1 LFYSPQ
7 QPKESTLFEMARLI
21 VRLNHIVRF
30 IQLRQS
36 FRHIGTG
43 LFLTPIILRADR
55 RESFTDVFRLA
66 LLGPNLVSITEHVNP
81 LHKMPKYWMINDRSQ
96 GGVGPD
102 VNADGVTYWV
112 SDKQPLTDINNWRK
126 VTAANFQK
134 LLVAAA
140 DNFPAHDP
148 AENEKQ
154 SHVTIL
160 VHGFNNKFTSATKFY
175 QDLCGRLFGGPD
187 SLGLCILYDW
197 PSRGSLLGY
206 EPDRSHARLCAHD
219 LTDVL
224 SALFDWLVARQQETT
239 ENPAKACKAKVSLIA
254 HSMGNYVVQKAMAA
268 AWTRKNQPLLV
279 SLINQLLMVAAD
291 VDSDLFDMGAP
302 DNNDGNAVANL
313 TYRITALY
321 SGRDSVLGA
330 SAGLK
335 HFGMRRLGRS
345 GLSHR
350 PPLADP
356 SSPTD
361 NVWDVD
367 CSSFFNPNVQDIHG
381 AYFLTDGTLNLM
393 RYVLRGLDRGVL
405 ETLGY
410 TKGTAWP

>member
-1 LFYSPQ
+1 
-7 QPKESTLFEMARLI
+7 
-21 VRLNHIVRF
+21 
-30 IQLRQS
+30 
-36 FRHIGTG
+36 
-43 LFLTPIILRADR
+43 
-55 RESFTDVFRLA
+55 
-66 LLGPNLVSITEHVNP
+66 
-81 LHKMPKYWMINDRSQ
+81 MINDRSQ

-102 VNADGVTYWV
+102 VNTDGMTYWV

-126 VTAANFQK
+126 VTAPNFQK
-134 LLVAAA
+134 LLVTAA
-140 DNFPAHDP
+140 DKFPAHDP

-160 VHGFNNKFTSATKFY
+160 VHGFNQTFAKAARFY
-175 QDLCGRLFGGPD
+175 QDLCAKLFDGPD

-197 PSRGSLLGY
+197 PSRGSALGY

-224 SALFDWLVARQQETT
+224 SALFDWLVEKQQQTIS
-239 ENPAKACKAKVSLIA
+239 NPAKACKAKVSLIA

-345 GLSHR
+345 GLPNR

-356 SSPTD
+356 ASPTD

-367 CSSFFNPNVQDIHG
+367 CSSLFPPEVDGAGIHG
-381 AYFLTDGTLNLM
+381 AYFVHDGTINLM
-393 RYVLRGLDRGVL
+393 RHVLRGLDRGVL
-405 ETLGY
+405 DALGY

>member
-1 LFYSPQ
+1 
-7 QPKESTLFEMARLI
+7 
-21 VRLNHIVRF
+21 
-30 IQLRQS
+30 
-36 FRHIGTG
+36 
-43 LFLTPIILRADR
+43 
-55 RESFTDVFRLA
+55 
-66 LLGPNLVSITEHVNP
+66 
-81 LHKMPKYWMINDRSQ
+81 MINDRSD

-102 VNADGVTYWV
+102 VNFDGVTYWV
-112 SDKQPLTDINNWRK
+112 SDKVPLSDINNWRQ
-126 VTAANFQK
+126 VTRNNFQK

-140 DNFPAHDP
+140 DKFPAFSPED
-148 AENEKQ
+148 NEKQ

-160 VHGFNNKFTSATKFY
+160 VHGFNNKFTSATRFY
-175 QDLCGRLFGGPD
+175 QDLCGRLFDGPN

-197 PSRGSLLGY
+197 PSRGSVLGY
-206 EPDRSHARLCAHD
+206 EPDRSHARLCAAD

-224 SALFDWLVARQQETT
+224 SALFDWLVQKQQETID
-239 ENPAKACKAKVSLIA
+239 NPAKPCKAKVSLIS

-291 VDSDLFDMGAP
+291 VDSDLFDLGAP
-302 DNNDGNAVANL
+302 DNNDGDAVANL
-313 TYRITALY
+313 TYRITALW

-345 GLSHR
+345 GLATR
-350 PPLADP
+350 PPFADS

-367 CSSFFNPNVQDIHG
+367 CSSFFPREVDGGAIHG
-381 AYFLTDGTLNLM
+381 AYFLNDATVNLM
-393 RYVLRGLDRGVL
+393 RNVLRGLDRNVL
-405 ETLGY
+405 GTLGY
-410 TKGTAWP
+410 TSGAAWP

>member
-1 LFYSPQ
+1 
-7 QPKESTLFEMARLI
+7 
-21 VRLNHIVRF
+21 
-30 IQLRQS
+30 
-36 FRHIGTG
+36 
-43 LFLTPIILRADR
+43 
-55 RESFTDVFRLA
+55 
-66 LLGPNLVSITEHVNP
+66 
-81 LHKMPKYWMINDRSQ
+81 MPKYWMINDRSQ

-102 VNADGVTYWV
+102 INTAGMTYWV

-126 VTAANFQK
+126 VTAPNFQK
-134 LLVAAA
+134 LLVTAA
-140 DNFPAHDP
+140 DKFPAHDP

-160 VHGFNNKFTSATKFY
+160 VHGFNQTFAKAARFY
-175 QDLCGRLFGGPD
+175 QDLCAKLFDGPD
-187 SLGLCILYDW
+187 SLGLCK
-197 PSRGSLLGY
+197 
-206 EPDRSHARLCAHD
+206 PDRSHARLCAHD

-224 SALFDWLVARQQETT
+224 SALFDWLVEKQQQTIS
-239 ENPAKACKAKVSLIA
+239 NPAKACKAKVSLIA

-291 VDSDLFDMGAP
+291 VDSDLFDMGGP

-345 GLSHR
+345 GLPNR

-356 SSPTD
+356 ASPTD

-367 CSSFFNPNVQDIHG
+367 CSSFFPPEVDSAGIHG
-381 AYFLTDGTLNLM
+381 AYFVHDGTINLM
-393 RYVLRGLDRGVL
+393 RHVLRGLDRGVL
-405 ETLGY
+405 DSLGY
-410 TKGTAWP
+410 TKGAAWPGG

>member
-1 LFYSPQ
+1 
-7 QPKESTLFEMARLI
+7 
-21 VRLNHIVRF
+21 
-30 IQLRQS
+30 
-36 FRHIGTG
+36 
-43 LFLTPIILRADR
+43 
-55 RESFTDVFRLA
+55 
-66 LLGPNLVSITEHVNP
+66 
-81 LHKMPKYWMINDRSQ
+81 MINDRSN

-102 VNADGVTYWV
+102 PNPDGVTFWV
-112 SDKQPLTDINNWRK
+112 SDKSLLTDIKSWRK
-126 VTAANFQK
+126 VTATNFEK

-140 DNFPAHDP
+140 DKFPAHDP

-160 VHGFNNKFTSATKFY
+160 VHGFNNKFTSAAKFY
-175 QDLCGRLFGGPD
+175 QDLCDRLFDGPD

-197 PSRGSLLGY
+197 PSRGSILGY
-206 EPDRSHARLCAHD
+206 EPDRSHARICAQD

-224 SALFDWLVARQQETT
+224 SALFDWLVAKQQATID
-239 ENPAKACKAKVSLIA
+239 NPAKACKAKVSLIA

-279 SLINQLLMVAAD
+279 SLINQLGMVAAD
-291 VDSDLFDMGAP
+291 VDSDLFDEGAP
-302 DNNDGNAVANL
+302 DNNDGNAIANF

-345 GLSHR
+345 GLPNH
-350 PPLADP
+350 PPLADA

-367 CSSFFNPNVQDIHG
+367 CSSFFSPDVAGAGIHG
-381 AYFLTDGTLNLM
+381 AYFVNDDTINLM
-393 RYVLRGLDRGVL
+393 RHVLRGLDRDVL
-405 ETLGY
+405 DTLGY
-410 TKGTAWP
+410 TKGTAWPGTR

>member
-1 LFYSPQ
+1 
-7 QPKESTLFEMARLI
+7 
-21 VRLNHIVRF
+21 
-30 IQLRQS
+30 
-36 FRHIGTG
+36 
-43 LFLTPIILRADR
+43 
-55 RESFTDVFRLA
+55 
-66 LLGPNLVSITEHVNP
+66 
-81 LHKMPKYWMINDRSQ
+81 MINDRSQ

-102 VNADGVTYWV
+102 VNTAGLTYWV
-112 SDKQPLTDINNWRK
+112 SDKQPLADIKNWRQ
-126 VTAANFQK
+126 VTQANFQK

-140 DNFPAHDP
+140 DKFPAHDP

-160 VHGFNNKFTSATKFY
+160 VHGFNNKFTSASRFY
-175 QDLCGRLFGGPD
+175 QDLCGRLFEGPD

-197 PSRGSLLGY
+197 PSRGSILGY

-219 LTDVL
+219 LTEVL
-224 SALFDWLVARQQETT
+224 SALFDSLVDRQRGTID
-239 ENPAKACKAKVSLIA
+239 NPAKACKAKVSLIA
-254 HSMGNYVVQKAMAA
+254 HSMGKYVVQKAMAA

-279 SLINQLLMVAAD
+279 SLLNQLVMVAAD

-321 SGRDSVLGA
+321 SGRDSVLGS

-345 GLSHR
+345 GLPNR
-350 PPLADP
+350 PPVADP
-356 SSPTD
+356 PSPTD

-367 CSSFFNPNVQDIHG
+367 CSSFFPREVDGPAIHG
-381 AYFLTDGTLNLM
+381 AYFLNDGTLNLM
-393 RYVLRGLDRGVL
+393 RHVLRGLDRGVL
-405 ETLGY
+405 DNLGY
-410 TKGTAWP
+410 TKGAAWP

>member
-1 LFYSPQ
+1 
-7 QPKESTLFEMARLI
+7 
-21 VRLNHIVRF
+21 
-30 IQLRQS
+30 
-36 FRHIGTG
+36 
-43 LFLTPIILRADR
+43 
-55 RESFTDVFRLA
+55 
-66 LLGPNLVSITEHVNP
+66 
-81 LHKMPKYWMINDRSQ
+81 MPKYWMINDRSN
-96 GGVGPD
+96 GGIGPD
-102 VNADGVTYWV
+102 ISSGGLTYWV
-112 SDKQPLTDINNWRK
+112 SDKVPLTDIKNWRQ
-126 VTAANFQK
+126 VTRANFQK

-140 DNFPAHDP
+140 DKFPAHNQ

-160 VHGFNNKFTSATKFY
+160 VHGYNQTFAKAAKFY
-175 QDLCGRLFGGPD
+175 QDLCAKLFDGPD
-187 SLGLCILYDW
+187 GLGLSILYDW
-197 PSRGSLLGY
+197 PSRGSVLGY
-206 EPDRSHARLCAHD
+206 EPDRSHARLCAHN
-219 LTDVL
+219 LTDIL
-224 SALFDWLVARQQETT
+224 SALFDWLVAKQQATIS
-239 ENPAKACKAKVSLIA
+239 NPAKACKAKVSLIS

-302 DNNDGNAVANL
+302 DNDDGTAIANL

-345 GLSHR
+345 GLSNR
-350 PPLADP
+350 PPLADAA
-356 SSPTD
+356 SPTD

-367 CSSFFNPNVQDIHG
+367 CSSFFKTGVSDIHG

-393 RYVLRGLDRGVL
+393 RHALRGLDRGVL
-405 ETLGY
+405 NTLGY